1 MRLIEHELLEPVQ
14 LFFDKAAE
22 NGLERREGQ
31 IEMSSEICEAVVSK
45 KPIAVEAEVGIGKSV
60 AYLVPII
67 LQYFRE
73 RRQIIIATSTIAL
86 QEQLEKDVHTVLKML
101 GVKADVIFATG
112 MRNYLCRRRLA
123 GCMKKQWD
131 ISNILLSIKA
141 AADKGKQLR
150 TQLGIEVNDRLWESI
165 CIKKVGEKCRD
176 CYYSGSC
183 QYLQLRSRLQ
193 YSNSTVIC
201 NQNMLV
207 SHLIQC
213 DSGQKGIFNPSANTI
228 VIDEAHNLESKFRDA
243 YTKRMSR
250 SQFRYELISAEKKLK
265 KNKLIKELRD
275 MYNSLFKALGNDIT
289 IQKRNA
295 DGDMQAYYF
304 NEGEYIKDLLFKIR
318 RGLAELE
325 KKLGHELSSLAFLRE
340 LCNVRKQ
347 NIIWLENDDEL
358 SFCICK
364 KSIRKDISRMLFGK
378 DICTVLT
385 SATLTN
391 GSIGESIEKYRYFL
405 DALGFPFDKGLISEP
420 KRSPFDYDRN
430 TILYIS
436 PNMPYPKHE
445 LAERKKYANSAIEE
459 IVKLLAVTKGKAL
472 ILFTARHDMEY
483 VFGKLSNIGLPYKMM
498 IQSENS
504 SQKRRLDKFKT
515 DTDSVILG
523 TGTYWEGI
531 NIEGK
536 ALSQVIIFK
545 LPFPAPDPITEYKIS
560 LVEDP
565 IMEVAVPEMII
576 KLKQGA
582 GRLIR
587 SASDRGIVSILDPR
601 LSSLSKAAY
610 KEMTLNALPEK
621 NRTESITE
629 LQEFWNRINE
639 KKENI

>member
-1 MRLIEHELLEPVQ
+1 
-14 LFFDKAAE
+14 
-22 NGLERREGQ
+22 
-31 IEMSSEICEAVVSK
+31 
-45 KPIAVEAEVGIGKSV
+45 
-60 AYLVPII
+60 
-67 LQYFRE
+67 
-73 RRQIIIATSTIAL
+73 
-86 QEQLEKDVHTVLKML
+86 
-101 GVKADVIFATG
+101 
-112 MRNYLCRRRLA
+112 
-123 GCMKKQWD
+123 
-131 ISNILLSIKA
+131 
-141 AADKGKQLR
+141 
-150 TQLGIEVNDRLWESI
+150 
-165 CIKKVGEKCRD
+165 
-176 CYYSGSC
+176 
-183 QYLQLRSRLQ
+183 
-193 YSNSTVIC
+193 
-201 NQNMLV
+201 
-207 SHLIQC
+207 
-213 DSGQKGIFNPSANTI
+213 
-228 VIDEAHNLESKFRDA
+228 
-243 YTKRMSR
+243 
-250 SQFRYELISAEKKLK
+250 
-265 KNKLIKELRD
+265 
-275 MYNSLFKALGNDIT
+275 
-289 IQKRNA
+289 
-295 DGDMQAYYF
+295 
-304 NEGEYIKDLLFKIR
+304 
-318 RGLAELE
+318 
-325 KKLGHELSSLAFLRE
+325 
-340 LCNVRKQ
+340 
-347 NIIWLENDDEL
+347 
-358 SFCICK
+358 
-364 KSIRKDISRMLFGK
+364 MLFGK

>member
-60 AYLVPII
+60 AYLVPVI

-123 GCMKKQWD
+123 GCMKKQRD
-131 ISNILLSIKA
+131 RTDILLIIKA
-141 AADKGKQLR
+141 AAGQGKQLR

-183 QYLQLRSRLQ
+183 QYSQLRSRLQ
-193 YSNSTVIC
+193 YSNSIVIC

-213 DSGQKGIFNPSANTI
+213 DSGQTGIFNPSVNTI

-243 YTKRMSR
+243 YSKRMSR

-265 KNKLIKELRD
+265 NNKLIKELRD
-275 MYNSLFKALGNDIT
+275 MYNSLFKALRNDIT

-325 KKLGHELSSLAFLRE
+325 KKLGHELSSLVFLRE

-430 TILYIS
+430 TMLYIS

-472 ILFTARHDMEY
+472 ILFTSRHDMEY

-504 SQKRRLDKFKT
+504 SQKRRLNKFKT

-545 LPFPAPDPITEYKIS
+545 LPFPAPDPITEYKMS

-576 KLKQGA
+576 KLKQGT

-621 NRTESITE
+621 NRTESIME

>member
-112 MRNYLCRRRLA
+112 MRNYLCRSRLA
-123 GCMKKQWD
+123 GCMKKQRD
-131 ISNILLSIKA
+131 RSDILLIIKA
-141 AADKGKQLR
+141 AAGQGKQLR

-183 QYLQLRSRLQ
+183 QYSQLRFRLQ
-193 YSNSTVIC
+193 YSNSIVIC

-213 DSGQKGIFNPSANTI
+213 DSGQTGIFNPSVNTI

-243 YTKRMSR
+243 YSKRMSR

-265 KNKLIKELRD
+265 NNKLIKELRD
-275 MYNSLFKALGNDIT
+275 MYNSLLKALRNDIT

-318 RGLAELE
+318 RCLAELE
-325 KKLGHELSSLAFLRE
+325 KKLGYELSSLTFLQE

-358 SFCICK
+358 TFCICK
-364 KSIRKDISRMLFGK
+364 KDIRKDISRMLFGK

-385 SATLTN
+385 SATLTS
-391 GSIGESIEKYRYFL
+391 GSIPEPVEKYRYFL
-405 DALGFPFDKGLISEP
+405 DALGFPMDKGLISKP

-504 SQKRRLDKFKT
+504 SQKRRLNKFKT

-545 LPFPAPDPITEYKIS
+545 LPFPAPDPITEYKMS
-560 LVEDP
+560 LVKDP
-565 IMEVAVPEMII
+565 IMEIAVPEMII

-621 NRTESITE
+621 NITESIME